1 MRWCVRSE
9 QFGFMKKVKIYGLPH
24 CSTCKK
30 AVEYLEN
37 AGAQIEKFHDIKED
51 RLTKK
56 DVVKLVRLVG
66 GVDQLFSKRAMKYRA
81 MGLHER
87 EVSEKEMLD
96 LMTEEYTF
104 IRRPVLV
111 DGETAIA
118 GFAKKKYD
126 ELLKG

>member
-1 MRWCVRSE
+1 
-9 QFGFMKKVKIYGLPH
+9 MKKAKIYGLPH

-30 AVEYLEN
+30 AVEYLEKG
-37 AGAQIEKFHDIKED
+37 GAEIEKFRDIKED
-51 RLTKK
+51 RLTRKEVEK
-56 DVVKLVRLVG
+56 LVKLVG
-66 GVDQLFSKRAMKYRA
+66 GAEQLFSKRAMKYRA

-87 EVSEKEMLD
+87 DVSEKEMLD

-111 DGETAIA
+111 SGDFALA

-126 ELLKG
+126 EFLEN